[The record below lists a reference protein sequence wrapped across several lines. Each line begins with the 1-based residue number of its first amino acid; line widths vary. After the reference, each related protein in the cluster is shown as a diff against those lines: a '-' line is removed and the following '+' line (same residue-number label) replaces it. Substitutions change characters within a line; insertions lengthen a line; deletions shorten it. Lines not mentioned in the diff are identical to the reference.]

1 MTQMDWAEY
10 PHLSTHQRELAEA
23 LAKGLGDQALAELL
37 ATPPERQVARL
48 EQFEAFVL
56 AQRAKASERA
66 AVQTNE
72 LVATVRKTQEQLAA
86 LQAQN
91 SALSTMFGTLSSR
104 SATKKTPVKLD
115 APKFDGA
122 DGNQLTHWLMAV
134 QRAGVAQLISD
145 DDQMVSFAISNLRG
159 KASEWAYSTL
169 LADADAFPD
178 WPTFQEKVRAMY
190 QPPNN
195 EVLLQGRFFGTRQG
209 NRSLQHY
216 VQEMRTLCAAMTQQ
230 PLPESVKVPA
240 FMNGLRHGPARQA
253 LFRNVPSTMEEAIH
267 TAIVEEQSF
276 NSGMTTPW
284 KGGGDRPVSKGHGG
298 PTPMEL
304 GTAEVVCYNCGRR
317 GHMKA
322 RCPVRH
328 DTRKGPGQ
336 KSVSGMRYKGGNG
349 GTPTARRSGGAPTNP
364 KQGNDSRQ

>member
-1 MTQMDWAEY
+1 MDWAEF

-23 LAKGLGDQALAELL
+23 LAKGLGGQALAELL
-37 ATPPERQVARL
+37 ASPPEHQIARL

-56 AQRAKASERA
+56 EQRAKASERA

-72 LVATVRKTQEQLAA
+72 LVATVHKTQEQLAA

-91 SALSTMFGTLSSR
+91 TALAKLYGTLSSR
-104 SATKKTPVKLD
+104 PATKKTPVKLD

-134 QRAGVAQLISD
+134 QRAGVAQVIDD

-169 LADADAFPD
+169 LADAHAFPD
-178 WPTFQEKVRAMY
+178 WPIFQEKIRAMY

-195 EVLLQGRFFGTRQG
+195 EVLLQGRFFGMRQG
-209 NRSLQHY
+209 NRSLQQY
-216 VQEMRTLCAAMTQQ
+216 VQEMRTLCAALTQQ
-230 PLPESVKVPA
+230 PLPESVKVRG
-240 FMNGLRHGPARQA
+240 FMNGLRHGPSRQA
-253 LFRNVPSTMEEAIH
+253 LFRQVPSTMEEAIH

-276 NSGMTTPW
+276 NSGMSTPW
-284 KGGGDRPVSKGHGG
+284 KGGGDKSGSKGHGG

-304 GTAEVVCYNCGRR
+304 GSAEVVCFNCGKR
-317 GHMKA
+317 GHLKA
-322 RCPVRH
+322 RCPVKQ
-328 DTRKGPGQ
+328 DTRKGPKQ
-336 KSVSGMRYKGGNG
+336 KFVSGMRFKGGNG

-364 KQGNDSRQ
+364 KQGNDNRQ